1 MARLIFSINNNT
13 AVPFTNKWPGWN
25 SRYVETTTVSKNVI
39 LGDGTETT
47 INFDKINSG
56 FFTEN
61 PLYSSCLH
69 IGDIN
74 DKSYF
79 TVRDS
84 SFVTWTTAEK
94 TEYGYA
100 EESLPLSEAETNLII
115 LKPGEESSN
124 TEIYTEAADQI
135 CERFM
140 DPLTANTVQAQADA
154 EAFGY
159 NFANTYTFNV

>member
-25 SRYVETTTVSKNVI
+25 SPYVETTTISKNVI

-47 INFDKINSG
+47 INVDNINPD
-56 FFTEN
+56 FFTGN
-61 PLYSSCLH
+61 PLNNSCLH
-69 IGDIN
+69 MGDIN

-79 TVRDS
+79 AVRDS
-84 SFVTWTTAEK
+84 SFVTWTTSEK
-94 TEYGYA
+94 AEYGYV
-100 EESLPLSEAETNLII
+100 EESLPLSEVDTNLLI

-124 TEIYTEAADQI
+124 TEIYTEAADII

-140 DPLTANTVQAQADA
+140 DPLTANTVQSQADA
-154 EAFGY
+154 EAYGY
-159 NFANTYTFNV
+159 NFANTYTFNG

>member
-1 MARLIFSINNNT
+1 MARSIFSINNNT

-25 SRYVETTTVSKNVI
+25 SHYVETTTISKNVI

-47 INFDKINSG
+47 INVDNANPD
-56 FFTEN
+56 FFTGN
-61 PLYSSCLH
+61 PLYNSCIH

-84 SFVTWTTAEK
+84 SFVTWTTSEK
-94 TEYGYA
+94 TEYGYV
-100 EESLPLSEAETNLII
+100 EESSPLSEVDTNLLI
-115 LKPGEESSN
+115 LKRGEESSN
-124 TEIYTEAADQI
+124 TEIYTEAADII

-140 DPLTANTVQAQADA
+140 DPLTANTVQSQADA
-154 EAFGY
+154 EAYGY
-159 NFANTYTFNV
+159 NFANTYTFNG